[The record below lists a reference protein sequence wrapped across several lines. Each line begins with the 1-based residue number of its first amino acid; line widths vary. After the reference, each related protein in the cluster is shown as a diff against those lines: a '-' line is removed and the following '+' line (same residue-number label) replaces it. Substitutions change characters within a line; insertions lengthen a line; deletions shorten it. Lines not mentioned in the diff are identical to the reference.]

1 MDLQI
6 NRWGNSLA
14 LRLPAQLVRQL
25 GLHEG
30 SQVSAELTPEGC
42 LTLSPQRPQYPAT
55 TRAELLAQIAELHK
69 KIPITQPVARDEW
82 SRY

>member
-14 LRLPAQLVRQL
+14 VRLPAQLVRQL

-30 SQVSAELTPEGC
+30 SQVSAELTPEGGV
-42 LTLSPQRPQYPAT
+42 TLSPLRPQRPAT
-55 TRAELLAQIAELHK
+55 TRAEMLAQIAELHK
-69 KIPITQPVARDEW
+69 KIPFTQPVAREEW
-82 SRY
+82 NRY